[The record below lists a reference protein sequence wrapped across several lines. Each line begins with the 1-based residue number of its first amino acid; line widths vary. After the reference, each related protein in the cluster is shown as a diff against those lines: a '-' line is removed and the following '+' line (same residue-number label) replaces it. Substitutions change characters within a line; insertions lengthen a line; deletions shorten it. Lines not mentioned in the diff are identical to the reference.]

1 MEPLR
6 RLKIDFEKELISTI
20 QLYLMSILNTSDTVH
35 DVDGEVISEI
45 NASSY
50 CKTLRFV
57 SGRKDLCL
65 SYSRELAKS
74 AIQFKKPFEDI
85 CPGGLT
91 ILSMPLC
98 LDEKTVIG
106 AHCVT
111 ISNPL
116 RSKFSVYDSAEQ
128 FNVDAHILWDAVKK
142 TPPIPR
148 PILKIA
154 REQAILTT
162 ELMSKIMSRM
172 YTLKE
177 SEAAMAKKYHDAEEI
192 FRSHKMN
199 K

>member
-1 MEPLR
+1 MEPIR
-6 RLKIDFEKELISTI
+6 RLKIDFEKEVISPI
-20 QLYLMSILNTSDTVH
+20 QLYLMSILNTSDMVY
-35 DVDGEVISEI
+35 DIDGEVIGEV

-57 SGRKDLCL
+57 SERKDLCL

-74 AIQFKKPFEDI
+74 AMQFKKPFEDV

-91 ILSMPLC
+91 MLAMPLC

-116 RSKFSVYDSAEQ
+116 RSKFSVYDIAAQ
-128 FNVDAHILWDAVKK
+128 FNVDARILWDAVKK
-142 TPPIPR
+142 TPPVPK
-148 PILKIA
+148 PILRIA

-162 ELMSKIMSRM
+162 ELMSKLTGRI
-172 YTLKE
+172 YALKQ

-192 FRSHKMN
+192 FRIHK
-199 K
+199 KE

>member
-1 MEPLR
+1 MEPIR
-6 RLKIDFEKELISTI
+6 RLKIDFEKELISSI
-20 QLYLMSILNTSDTVH
+20 QLYLMSILNTSDIVY
-35 DVDGEVISEI
+35 DVDGEVIGEV

-65 SYSRELAKS
+65 SYSREMAKN
-74 AIQFKKPFEDI
+74 AIQSQKPFEDV

-91 ILSMPLC
+91 MLSLPLC

-116 RSKFSVYDSAEQ
+116 RSKFSVYDIAAQ
-128 FNVDAHILWDAVKK
+128 FHIDARILWDAVKK
-142 TPPIPR
+142 TPAIPR

-172 YTLKE
+172 YTLKQNE
-177 SEAAMAKKYHDAEEI
+177 TAMAKKYHEAEEI
-192 FRSHKMN
+192 FKSYKN
-199 K
+199 E

>member
-6 RLKIDFEKELISTI
+6 RLKIDFEKELISSI
-20 QLYLMSILNTSDTVH
+20 QLYLMSILNTSDIVY
-35 DVDGEVISEI
+35 DVDGEVIGEI
-45 NASSY
+45 NASSH

-57 SGRKDLCL
+57 SERKDLCL

-74 AIQFKKPFEDI
+74 AIQFKKPFEDV

-111 ISNPL
+111 VSNPL
-116 RSKFSVYDSAEQ
+116 RSKFSVYDIAAQ
-128 FNVDAHILWDAVKK
+128 FNVDASILWDAVKK
-142 TPPIPR
+142 TPPIPK

-154 REQAILTT
+154 REQAILAT
-162 ELMSKIMSRM
+162 ELMSKIASRM
-172 YTLKE
+172 YALKQ
-177 SEAAMAKKYHDAEEI
+177 SEAAMAKKYHDAEEV
-192 FRSHKMN
+192 FRSHKN
-199 K
+199 E